1 MRRSARYIAALLLA
15 VSCNEALMENPN
27 MGSISLVLSSDVE
40 VVADTK
46 ADDIDYGS
54 FLVKVSGA
62 QDWFDGLYSE
72 IPVGGVTVPFGSY
85 VVEAQSCTESAAVT
99 ANDGFGCVR
108 YKGSENVEVQS
119 NEPSSVTVKCPMV
132 NAKASLTFDESFL
145 EDFSEPSAFL
155 KVGDRTVELENAS
168 EAASRVTYFNVDG
181 AETLYYT
188 VSGIVAGRTLS
199 YSGHMS
205 IAPAKWAK
213 IIIRSNHNGQIG
225 GPDISVDGDMDD
237 DSYTVIIDPDTD
249 FDNVDGDV
257 TLPSIIVDAS
267 IDDATVIDCY
277 IDIY

>member
-1 MRRSARYIAALLLA
+1 
-15 VSCNEALMENPN
+15 MENPN
-27 MGSISLVLSSDVE
+27 MGSISLSLLSDVE

-62 QDWFDGLYSE
+62 QDWFDGLYGE
-72 IPVGGVTVPFGSY
+72 IPAGGVTVPFGSY
-85 VVEAQSCTESAAVT
+85 VVEAQSCTETSAVT
-99 ANDGFGCVR
+99 LNDGFGCVR
-108 YKGSENVEVQS
+108 YKGSENVDIQS
-119 NEPSSVTVKCPMV
+119 NEPVSVTVRCPMV

-145 EDFSEPSAFL
+145 KDFSDPSAVL
-155 KVGDRTVELENAS
+155 TVGDRSVNLESAS
-168 EAASRVTYFNVDG
+168 EAAARVAYFNVDA

-188 VSGIVAGRTLS
+188 VSGTIAGRTLS
-199 YSGHMS
+199 YSGQMS

-213 IIIRSNHNGQIG
+213 IVIRSNHNGQIG
-225 GPDISVDGDMDD
+225 GPDISVDGDMGD

-249 FDNVDGDV
+249 FDNVEGDAA
-257 TLPSIIVDAS
+257 LPSIIVDAS

>member
-1 MRRSARYIAALLLA
+1 
-15 VSCNEALMENPN
+15 MENPN

-54 FLVKVSGA
+54 FLVKVTGA

-72 IPVGGVTVPFGSY
+72 IPVDGVTVPFGSY
-85 VVEAQSCTESAAVT
+85 VVEAQSCTESVAAT

-145 EDFSEPSAFL
+145 EDFSSPSAVL
-155 KVGDRTVELENAS
+155 RVGDRSVNLKDAA
-168 EAASRVTYFNVDG
+168 EAAARVTYFNVDD
-181 AETLYYT
+181 TDILYYT
-188 VSGIVAGRTLS
+188 VSGIVAGKKLS
-199 YSGHMS
+199 YSGQMS

-213 IIIRSNHNGQIG
+213 IVIRSNHNGQIG
-225 GPDISVDGDMDD
+225 GPDISVDGDMGD
-237 DSYTVIIDPDTD
+237 DSYTVVIDPDTD
-249 FDNVDGDV
+249 FDTAEGDV

>member
-1 MRRSARYIAALLLA
+1 MRKPAIYTAALLLA

-27 MGSISLVLSSDVE
+27 MGSISLSLSSDVE

-54 FLVKVSGA
+54 FLVKVSGT

-72 IPVGGVTVPFGSY
+72 IPVDGVTVPFGSY
-85 VVEAQSCTESAAVT
+85 VVEAQSCTESVAVA

-145 EDFSEPSAFL
+145 EDFSSPSAVL
-155 KVGDRTVELENAS
+155 RVGDRSVNLKDAA
-168 EAASRVTYFNVDG
+168 EAAARVTYFNVDD
-181 AETLYYT
+181 TDILYYT
-188 VSGIVAGRTLS
+188 VSGIVAGKKLS
-199 YSGHMS
+199 YSGQMS

-213 IIIRSNHNGQIG
+213 IVIRSNHNGQIG
-225 GPDISVDGDMDD
+225 GPDISVDGDMGD
-237 DSYTVIIDPDTD
+237 DSYTVVIDPDTD
-249 FDNVDGDV
+249 FDTAEGDV